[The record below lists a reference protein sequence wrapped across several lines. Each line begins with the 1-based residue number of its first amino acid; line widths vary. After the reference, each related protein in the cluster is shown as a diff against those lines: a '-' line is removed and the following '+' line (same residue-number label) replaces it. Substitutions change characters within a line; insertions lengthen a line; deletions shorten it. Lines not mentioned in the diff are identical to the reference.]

1 MAKGKKEPATE
12 ETMIDE
18 NLLKAPSE
26 GFEEISSGD
35 RVVGWFAIQAG
46 NAIQGILRGF
56 FEVDSKFTARGKP
69 PEKKRVYRIEVTSSD
84 PAGQGPTLYRP
95 GDDVDDI
102 AQGQPG
108 DLLGIDEKGF
118 LQSLRKVEVGQQVW
132 IACLGK
138 EEPSEQYPQGAWKFR
153 VMASKADPATA
164 SQANKGKPDD
174 EDIPL

>member
-18 NLLKAPSE
+18 NLLKAPAE

-56 FEVDSKFTARGKP
+56 FEVDSKFTPRGKP

-95 GDDVDDI
+95 GDDVDI

-118 LQSLRKVEVGQQVW
+118 LQSLRKVEAGQQVW

-153 VMASKADPATA
+153 VMASKVGDKTDD
-164 SQANKGKPDD
+164 KGKSD